1 MKMTKVQLKQQEIVK
16 SLERAEADK
25 KQVDS

>member
-1 MKMTKVQLKQQEIVK
+1 MKMTKVQLKQQKIVK